1 MAQDSLNTFYNN
13 STNWW
18 KYSFRVG
25 SVTKLDVD
33 VSGGTENV
41 KYMVAAGAYSE
52 KGIMINSH
60 FKRASFTS
68 NLDFKLST
76 KLDAF
81 ARVNMSYTDKSLGG
95 GATDIQGL
103 TTDPKQTPSILPG
116 KGSVAETLAL
126 QQLRDVS
133 NKNHNYNIRLNV
145 GRSEE
150 HTSELQ
156 SRQYLV
162 CRLLLEKKKK

>member
-1 MAQDSLNTFYNN
+1 MIRRPPR
-13 STNWW
+13 STLFP
-18 KYSFRVG
+18 YTTLFR
-25 SVTKLDVD
+25 SDVD

-95 GATDIQGL
+95 GATD
-103 TTDPKQTPSILPG
+103 
-116 KGSVAETLAL
+116 
-126 QQLRDVS
+126 
-133 NKNHNYNIRLNV
+133 
-145 GRSEE
+145 RSEE

-162 CRLLLEKKKK
+162 CRLLLEKKKH